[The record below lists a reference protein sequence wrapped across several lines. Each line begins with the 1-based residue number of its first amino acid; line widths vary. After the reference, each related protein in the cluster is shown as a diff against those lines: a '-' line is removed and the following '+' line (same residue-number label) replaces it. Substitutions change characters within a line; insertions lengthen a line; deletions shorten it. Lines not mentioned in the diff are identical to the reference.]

1 MATQFDAQKAS
12 ARKELDRLHRGIIV
26 DLDRRLVQSSGA
38 GQADITP
45 MQGTDE
51 PELSEA
57 VKIVERTAL
66 TLQLLKDAAS
76 RQEKL
81 IGENADRIR
90 ALEAENQSL
99 VSDRLDLTTRLDA
112 ESMRVDELIN
122 EKKLL
127 EDKTASLEEECRAL
141 STQLKQLAGLIKSSL
156 HNLIAMPS

>member
-1 MATQFDAQKAS
+1 
-12 ARKELDRLHRGIIV
+12 
-26 DLDRRLVQSSGA
+26 
-38 GQADITP
+38 